1 MSQKDLFGQ
10 KQFLELR
17 RADDIT
23 QFSDFAEKDFSN
35 SDICKVEVEVEK
47 KYLSFQKENLLIGTI
62 LNR

>member
-10 KQFLELR
+10 KHFLELR
-17 RADDIT
+17 RADDMT
-23 QFSDFAEKDFSN
+23 QFSDFAEKIFRIQTFAKLKS
-35 SDICKVEVEVEK
+35 KK